1 MKISK
6 IVAFYVANN
15 RIVMGEKEE
24 DPIIISESLSK
35 KLSDSMTDEVT
46 IDSSDKRF
54 LLNNYSDLNDDTTS
68 TDTVEAPISP
78 VLHMDPKTIEGLL
91 ENVDTITDED
101 QRKDAFVHI
110 LDEVIKAVDKYV
122 TYNEIKNL
130 ECDEYKRMWMQYI
143 TGRRNAAPVTPEPAV
158 SVPSDVVI
166 DNPFAQNNKPA
177 INDEFISYLEYI
189 GKDLFN
195 NKLPIDKELASQII
209 GLLSGDYIWDITNA
223 IKCERLLTVNPML
236 YVYALSLTNPKQ
248 IPDFIKFIYDYDEE
262 NLETLSDYIA
272 ANRTLP
278 VGDDEK

>member
-54 LLNNYSDLNDDTTS
+54 LLNNYSDLNDDT
-68 TDTVEAPISP
+68 ASP

-110 LDEVIKAVDKYV
+110 LDEVIKAADKYGVPV
-122 TYNEIKNL
+122 TFNETKNL

-143 TGRRNAAPVTPEPAV
+143 TGRRNAAPVTTEPGV
-158 SVPSDVVI
+158 SVPSDVVT
-166 DNPFAQNNKPA
+166 DNPFVQNNTPM
-177 INDEFISYLEYI
+177 INEEFIAYLEYI

-248 IPDFIKFIYDYDEE
+248 IPDFVKFIYDYDED

-272 ANRTLP
+272 VNRTLP